1 MKSINYYLSA
11 MCFGLAFGLSNAQ
24 ETYVTGTAK
33 VKVQPNTLVYFG
45 DNLNVTSTTNAVLEN
60 AGNILVEG
68 DYVNASATGANFL
81 STWDVPSDNTSYG
94 QVIINENSSAG
105 RLTMEKGTIDPA
117 VFNWGQFAMPFHFAN
132 VDEAMDFLFGTVYST
147 SNNRYQKSMMVW
159 DNVQKPEFDHF
170 NAGDA
175 LGANSPTAYY
185 ILNLE
190 YNSGNIKPVMQTNA
204 KLAYRGVPSNEAFL
218 NIPMNTNMYYFGGV
232 GWNNWKGKKNTYLEK
247 YQTYIDDKVRMTTDD
262 AGYGRNYFQFGNPY
276 TSNIDLAYIGS
287 PASPGY
293 DDGND
298 IDGLLAVARVAD
310 LDYTAQGGSA
320 SSGMIV
326 ATYDEVTNVWGGDAS
341 ALLVK
346 PFEPFIVVLDTDAT
360 NTGNRVI
367 NFSDKL
373 KTFSM
378 TPNSLGGGVVTP
390 KNGEFDGGNID
401 VAEDRMS
408 FTLPTSAKPRFYQV
422 GLSLHHSNGAPTGNK
437 AYVIVTN
444 SGVINGT
451 ANALESEY
459 SDFGS
464 RTGFYLAQENQ
475 DGSPVFNSTRKMHI
489 NAVNMAYVNK
499 PIPMFFNRK
508 SGDLEG
514 YYIKAD
520 LFYRNI
526 FTQLTEE
533 ENNYIDGNSFFF
545 YDKREDVLMP
555 ITTDFNY
562 YVDVSEKALENRYT
576 VYWNGG
582 PVLNKGEMDETLIA
596 GSTIIYK
603 DQQTHKIRFN
613 DQWDSANVKV
623 YDMSGRNIMSFENVD
638 TQADFELKLPA
649 AGVYVVKAESN
660 TGEVYT
666 QKIIK

>member
-1 MKSINYYLSA
+1 MKSTNYFLLT
-11 MCFGLAFGLSNAQ
+11 MCMGIAFGLSNAQ
-24 ETYVTGTAK
+24 ETYVSGTAK
-33 VKVQPNTLVYFG
+33 VKVQPNTLFYFG
-45 DNLNVTSTTNAVLEN
+45 DNLHVTSTTNSVFEN
-60 AGNILVEG
+60 AGNVKVEG
-68 DYVNASATGANFL
+68 DFVNGSPTGANFVN
-81 STWDVPSDNTSYG
+81 TWDVPSNNTSYG
-94 QVIINENSSAG
+94 QIIINENSTAG
-105 RLTMEKGTIDPA
+105 RLTMEKGTIDPS
-117 VFNWGQFAMPFHFAN
+117 VFNWGQFAIPFHFAD
-132 VDEAMDFLFGTVYST
+132 VDEAVDFLFGTVYST
-147 SNNRYQKSMMVW
+147 SGNRYQKSMMVW
-159 DNVQKPEFDHF
+159 DNLQKPEFDHF
-170 NAGDA
+170 NAGDPLTA
-175 LGANSPTAYY
+175 TSPTAYY

-190 YNSGNIKPVMQTNA
+190 YNSGNIKPVMETNA
-204 KLAYRGVPSNEAFL
+204 KLAYRGVPSNEAFS

-232 GWNNWKGKKNTYLEK
+232 GWNNWKGKKNTYNEK
-247 YQTYIDDKVRMTTDD
+247 YQTYIDDKVRMVSDD

-287 PASPGY
+287 PATPGY

-326 ATYDEVTNVWGGDAS
+326 ATYNEATNVWGGDAS

-346 PFEPFIVVLDTDAT
+346 PFEPFIVVLNTAAT

-378 TPNSLGGGVVTP
+378 TPNSMGGGVVTP
-390 KNGEFDGGNID
+390 KNGDFEGGNIEASVD
-401 VAEDRMS
+401 GLGFS
-408 FTLPTSAKPRFYQV
+408 TPSSAIPRFYQV

-437 AYVIVTN
+437 VYVIVTN
-444 SGVINGT
+444 SGVANGT
-451 ANALESEY
+451 SNPLESEY

-489 NAVNMAYVNK
+489 NTVNMAYVSK

-508 SGDLEG
+508 AGDLEG

-520 LFYRNI
+520 LFYKNI
-526 FTQLTEE
+526 FTQITEE
-533 ENNYIDGNSFFF
+533 ENNFIDGNSFFF

-562 YVDVSEKALENRYT
+562 YVDVSEKALDNRYT

-582 PVLNKGEMDETLIA
+582 PVFNKGEMEETLIA
-596 GSTIIYK
+596 GSTVIYK

-613 DQWDSANVKV
+613 DQWDSADVKV
-623 YDMSGRNIMSFENVD
+623 YDMSGRNIMSFQNID
-638 TQADFELKLPA
+638 TQSDFELKLP
-649 AGVYVVKAESN
+649 GTGIYVVKAESN

>member
-1 MKSINYYLSA
+1 GGASGLQVTP
-11 MCFGLAFGLSNAQ
+11 FG
-24 ETYVTGTAK
+24 
-33 VKVQPNTLVYFG
+33 
-45 DNLNVTSTTNAVLEN
+45 
-60 AGNILVEG
+60 
-68 DYVNASATGANFL
+68 
-81 STWDVPSDNTSYG
+81 
-94 QVIINENSSAG
+94 
-105 RLTMEKGTIDPA
+105 
-117 VFNWGQFAMPFHFAN
+117 
-132 VDEAMDFLFGTVYST
+132 
-147 SNNRYQKSMMVW
+147 
-159 DNVQKPEFDHF
+159 
-170 NAGDA
+170 
-175 LGANSPTAYY
+175 
-185 ILNLE
+185 
-190 YNSGNIKPVMQTNA
+190 
-204 KLAYRGVPSNEAFL
+204 
-218 NIPMNTNMYYFGGV
+218 
-232 GWNNWKGKKNTYLEK
+232 
-247 YQTYIDDKVRMTTDD
+247 
-262 AGYGRNYFQFGNPY
+262 
-276 TSNIDLAYIGS
+276 
-287 PASPGY
+287 
-293 DDGND
+293 
-298 IDGLLAVARVAD
+298 
-310 LDYTAQGGSA
+310 
-320 SSGMIV
+320 
-326 ATYDEVTNVWGGDAS
+326 
-341 ALLVK
+341 
-346 PFEPFIVVLDTDAT
+346 PFIDVLDTDAT
-360 NTGNRVI
+360 NTGNREI

-390 KNGEFDGGNID
+390 KNGEIDGGMFD

-451 ANALESEY
+451 ANPLESEY

-596 GSTIIYK
+596 GS
-603 DQQTHKIRFN
+603 
-613 DQWDSANVKV
+613 
-623 YDMSGRNIMSFENVD
+623 
-638 TQADFELKLPA
+638 
-649 AGVYVVKAESN
+649 
-660 TGEVYT
+660 
-666 QKIIK
+666 